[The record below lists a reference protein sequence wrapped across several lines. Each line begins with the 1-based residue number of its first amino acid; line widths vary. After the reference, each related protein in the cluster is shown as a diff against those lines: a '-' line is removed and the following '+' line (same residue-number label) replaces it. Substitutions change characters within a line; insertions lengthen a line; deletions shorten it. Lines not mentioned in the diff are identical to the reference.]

1 MKKTYEPHE
10 SVPDIAWTKTGQIR
24 TEMAKPTP
32 EREKILTTSSPYQR
46 GALTPSPTLDLN
58 RFRLT
63 DHSLET
69 QTDRYAKTSPKSEE
83 DYAKELR
90 LFFAQ
95 SGWKYREQW
104 QTNSGNLIDFL
115 VKAPHDGGHIFFG
128 VECKKD
134 MNTSTAATTLADH
147 FEQAAGYAKDLKMP
161 VFLGPVYYPGSAN
174 SACLGGNTIKPI
186 AALNIFGGRMN
197 VGTLVYRTGFNSSYN
212 YNNWYLLMRGDY
224 FWEPPKGFNESRL
237 TYVVTTG
244 SKKERIPLKVW
255 K

>member
-1 MKKTYEPHE
+1 M
-10 SVPDIAWTKTGQIR
+10 
-24 TEMAKPTP
+24 
-32 EREKILTTSSPYQR
+32 
-46 GALTPSPTLDLN
+46 
-58 RFRLT
+58 
-63 DHSLET
+63 
-69 QTDRYAKTSPKSEE
+69 DRYAKTSPKSEE
-83 DYAKELR
+83 DYAKELKI
-90 LFFAQ
+90 FFAQ

-104 QTNSGNLIDFL
+104 QTKSGNAIDFL

-197 VGTLVYRTGFNSSYN
+197 VGTLVYRTGFNSNYN

-224 FWEPPKGFNESRL
+224 FWEPPKGFNDSRL
-237 TYVVTTG
+237 NYVVTTG
-244 SKKERIPLKVW
+244 SKKERVPLKVW

>member
-1 MKKTYEPHE
+1 MKKVYEPHE

-24 TEMAKPTP
+24 TEMAKPTL
-32 EREKILTTSSPYQR
+32 ERGKILTTSSLYQR
-46 GALTPSPTLDLN
+46 AALTPSPTLNLN
-58 RFRLT
+58 QFRLT
-63 DHSLET
+63 DHSLGT
-69 QTDRYAKTSPKSEE
+69 LTDRYAKTPPKSED
-83 DYAKELR
+83 DYAEELR
-90 LFFAQ
+90 KFFFQ
-95 SGWKYREQW
+95 SRWQYREQW
-104 QTNSGNLIDFL
+104 KTKSGNAIDFL

-147 FEQAAGYAKDLKMP
+147 FEQAAAYAKDLKMP

-197 VGTLVYRTGFNSSYN
+197 VGTLVYRTGFNSNYN

-224 FWEPPKGFNESRL
+224 FWEPYKGFNESRL
-237 TYVVTTG
+237 NYVVTTG
-244 SKKERIPLKVW
+244 SKKERVPLKVW